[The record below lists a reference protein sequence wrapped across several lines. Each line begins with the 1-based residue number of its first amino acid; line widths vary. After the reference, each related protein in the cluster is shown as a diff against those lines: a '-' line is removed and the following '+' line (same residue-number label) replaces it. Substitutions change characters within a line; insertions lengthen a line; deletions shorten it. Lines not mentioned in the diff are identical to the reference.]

1 MNGFSFEYVFFDKRN
16 LLNVQFQDVIYVQ
29 KEHMI
34 YLSCEVITMVT
45 FDEKTI
51 IRNYEFIYNQRETIE
66 KIADDVC
73 AEGFDLLFFTSS
85 GGSKAMMDPFAHY
98 VNVYSKLPVDS
109 MISADFLLTGC
120 NRLTDKSVAFLTS
133 KSGDTKETIAC
144 AEKLREMGVRIVSVC
159 GVANSKLAA
168 LSDYT
173 YTYLDG
179 RPQELVF
186 YFIIGKILYNKGYF
200 PQYPDFADNL
210 KNLGAALAK
219 VRIACDEKCKAYA
232 EKYAYEP
239 YNIWIGSGDLW
250 PNAYSYSMCVLEESL
265 WIRTKS
271 VTSAEFFHGTLEL
284 VEKDVPVTLV
294 MGEGVTRSQDERVR
308 RFVEPLTDKF
318 TCFDTKDY
326 ELEGIKE
333 EYRKYL
339 GPVVMG
345 AILQRI
351 GKNAEVF
358 MNHSLE
364 IRRYYRKSEY

>member
-1 MNGFSFEYVFFDKRN
+1 
-16 LLNVQFQDVIYVQ
+16 
-29 KEHMI
+29 MI
-34 YLSCEVITMVT
+34 NFNEQ
-45 FDEKTI
+45 TI
-51 IRNYEFIYNQRETIE
+51 IKNYEYIYNRRSEIE
-66 KIADDVC
+66 AIADKIC
-73 AEGFDLLFFTSS
+73 EEGFDLLFFTSS
-85 GGSKAMMDPFAHY
+85 GGSMAMMQPFEHY
-98 VNVYSKLPVDS
+98 INVYSKLPVDS
-109 MISADFLLTGC
+109 MISADYLLTGC

-133 KSGDTKETIAC
+133 KSGDTKETVEC
-144 AEKLREMGVRIVSVC
+144 ARKLKEEGVRIVSVC
-159 GVANSKLAA
+159 GVENSVLGS

-173 YTYLDG
+173 FAYLDG

-186 YFIIGKILYNKGYF
+186 YFIIGKILHNKGYF
-200 PQYPDFADNL
+200 NDYPDFADNL
-210 KNLGAALAK
+210 KYLGAALAK
-219 VRIACDEKCKAYA
+219 VRIRCDEKCLKYA
-232 EKYAYEP
+232 EKYCNEP

-265 WIRTKS
+265 WVRTKS

-294 MGEGVTRSQDERVR
+294 MGEGVTRSQDERVK
-308 RFVEPLTDKF
+308 RFVENLTDKF

-326 ELEGIKE
+326 ELDGIKE

-351 GKNAEVF
+351 GKNMEVITK
-358 MNHSLE
+358 HSLE